1 MQNRTTGTVKWFDP
15 GKGYGFVL
23 ARDGR
28 DLFVHSSALPPGEVL
43 AEGDQIEFG
52 IEQGVKGL
60 SATQINVLTRSGM
73 APRSAAPRSNSSWGG
88 GSWAP
93 ETLGELKRGTV
104 RRYDIER
111 GFGFIRMDGTDVDLF
126 VHRSAAGRDLHVG
139 EVVEFRVGQGQ
150 KGPRAEQVSVLDS
163 VR

>member
-15 GKGYGFVL
+15 GKGYGFVM

-28 DLFVHSSALPPGEVL
+28 DLFVHSSALPPGDAL
-43 AEGDQIEFG
+43 AEGDEIEFG

-60 SATQINVLTRSGM
+60 SVTQVSVLTRSGM
-73 APRSAAPRSNSSWGG
+73 APRAAAPRSGRSWDSGQ
-88 GSWAP
+88 WQAP
-93 ETLGELKRGTV
+93 AMGELKRGTV
-104 RRYDIER
+104 RRYDTER
-111 GFGFIRMDGTDVDLF
+111 GFGFIRMDGTDIDLF
-126 VHRSAAGRDLHVG
+126 VHRSAAGRDLHEG

-163 VR
+163 IR